1 MSINIDDLLSDLEKS
16 MSEVAVHQ
24 MKAQDRSIASRKD
37 SKASTM
43 SSLEESST
51 ELRFPGSVR
60 QRTSSQST
68 HPSAKSEA
76 SLFMPLPHQGQ
87 HMHHQQHFNAPHQ
100 IERSYSLSQMH
111 SPLSPTL
118 THNEYTGSVVSRR
131 SMEEDEVS
139 MLREQLDRARMEL
152 EHQEYLN
159 QLLLFQH
166 QQQAAIINNNNN
178 NPSIVAKSNV
188 SITTS
193 NTATPST
200 TSSNSQNPLT
210 RHPTGWGG
218 RSSKRFSNPISD
230 IIIDEACLNGSSSF
244 TEKEN
249 HVPVDIVFTA
259 VNLIQESAQAPTNKG
274 LGANQAI
281 HAIMHVINAQDP
293 VIVRR
298 GMQVLDI
305 VYRFAGPIF
314 WLNLS
319 LNLDFFQHFLETRQH
334 IKVDEQ
340 ENVEFLCGLFA
351 GWYALDAADEKV
363 LKSLNHMKDP
373 SPRVKE
379 FFEGLVRAGYTF
391 PEGSLKMI
399 SADRIAAIKGWSLM
413 RRTFTFTS
421 VKR

>member
-24 MKAQDRSIASRKD
+24 MKAQDRSVASRKD
-37 SKASTM
+37 SQASTM

-51 ELRFPGSVR
+51 ELRFPGSLR

-68 HPSAKSEA
+68 HPSAKTEA
-76 SLFMPLPHQGQ
+76 YLFMPLPHQSQ
-87 HMHHQQHFNAPHQ
+87 HMPQQQQSSHFNSPHQ
-100 IERSYSLSQMH
+100 LERSYSLSQIH

-139 MLREQLDRARMEL
+139 ILREQLDRARMEL

-166 QQQAAIINNNNN
+166 QQQAAMINNNSSN
-178 NPSIVAKSNV
+178 VAKSNV

-200 TSSNSQNPLT
+200 TSSNSSNPLT

-230 IIIDEACLNGSSSF
+230 IIIDEACLNGISSF
-244 TEKEN
+244 SEKEN

-259 VNLIQESAQAPTNKG
+259 VNLIQEAAQAPTNKG

-363 LKSLNHMKDP
+363 LKALNHMKDP

-413 RRTFTFTS
+413 RRAFTFTS